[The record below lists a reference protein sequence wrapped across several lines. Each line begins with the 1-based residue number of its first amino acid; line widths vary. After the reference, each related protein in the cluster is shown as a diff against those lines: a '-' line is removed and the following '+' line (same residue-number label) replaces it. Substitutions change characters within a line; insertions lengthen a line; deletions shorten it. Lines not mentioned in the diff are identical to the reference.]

1 MEVRGPE
8 DVQQALDAFGLPIS
22 VRHHSESAA
31 TAPEAAQA
39 AGSELGAIV
48 KSLCF
53 TIGEQPVLILTAGDR
68 RVDEKKVG
76 ALYGLSRK
84 KVRMADRDTTIAV
97 TGYEPGGVP
106 PVGLAQEISVLIDSA
121 LARYKIVHGAAGAA
135 NATFPIAFETLVE
148 MTGGKVADISRE

>member
-1 MEVRGPE
+1 MGVRGPE
-8 DVQQALDAFGLPIS
+8 DVQRALDAFGLPIN

-53 TIGEQPVLILTAGDR
+53 TVGEQPVLILTAGDR
-68 RVDEKKVG
+68 RVDEKRVG

-84 KVRMADRDTTIAV
+84 RVRMADRDTTIAV

-106 PVGLAQEISVLIDSA
+106 PVGLAQDIPVLIDAA
-121 LARYKIVHGAAGAA
+121 LGRYDTVHGAAGAA
-135 NATFPIAFETLVE
+135 NATFPIPFETLVE
-148 MTGGKVADISRE
+148 ITGGKVVEISRE